1 MQVAEIRVWTDP
13 LSGRGCFVH
22 VEEDTCELELR
33 ALGER
38 VLTMTCPSVDAA
50 LATADEWRPTYLPR
64 RERRRI
70 QVGSGRGTFVTGA
83 GSACRCLRSKKA
95 QSSLLKPSLIK
106 ILAAP

>member
-1 MQVAEIRVWTDP
+1 MHIADIRVWTDP
-13 LSGRGCFVH
+13 LSGRGCLVH

-50 LATADEWRPTYLPR
+50 MATADEWRPTYLPP

-70 QVGSGRGTFVTGA
+70 QLADAHSRFRASPTLQSLERRRRKT
-83 GSACRCLRSKKA
+83 RSRV
-95 QSSLLKPSLIK
+95 
-106 ILAAP
+106 

>member
-1 MQVAEIRVWTDP
+1 MHVADIRVWADP

-22 VEEDTCELELR
+22 VDEETCELELR

-50 LATADEWRPTYLPR
+50 LAAADEWRPTYLPR

-70 QVGSGRGTFVTGA
+70 QLADSRSTFSKGST
-83 GSACRCLRSKKA
+83 LRA
-95 QSSLLKPSLIK
+95 F
-106 ILAAP
+106 AADRRRATRARI

>member
-1 MQVAEIRVWTDP
+1 MHLADIRVWADP

-38 VLTMTCPSVDAA
+38 VLTVTCPSVDAA

-70 QVGSGRGTFVTGA
+70 QLADSRGLFGA
-83 GSACRCLRSKKA
+83 GSRPRSR
-95 QSSLLKPSLIK
+95 
-106 ILAAP
+106 AADRRRSTRPGI

>member
-1 MQVAEIRVWTDP
+1 MHVADIRVWADP

-33 ALGER
+33 ALGAR
-38 VLTMTCPSVDAA
+38 VLTVTCPSVDAA

-70 QVGSGRGTFVTGA
+70 QLAGARSLFGA
-83 GSACRCLRSKKA
+83 GSRPRSLGA
-95 QSSLLKPSLIK
+95 DRRRSTRPGI
-106 ILAAP
+106 